1 MSDSKVEGVSQGPRR
16 EMGDGVKW
24 QMFET
29 WNTSDLGELQIGRA
43 TRKEGGIQDTLGVW
57 CSFNAVVGTE
67 NSPANANSLIA
78 LNSSSSE
85 TARLFKVPVRIPVSF
100 LLICYPP
107 PHASCSQSPDQA
119 CQPQRNHISDPHI
132 AVPCLQNLPYL
143 KCIALVFHLFS
154 PSSAS
159 TLGVNYHF
167 ASALHFPRCP
177 PLLPAPPVFSP
188 HRFPPTCFLSEP
200 YSGFHS
206 QIDTQL
212 FFPDQLSLPFPGSN
226 LNVQSRL
233 SLAY

>member
-1 MSDSKVEGVSQGPRR
+1 MSDSEVEGVSQGPRR

-29 WNTSDLGELQIGRA
+29 LNTSDLGELQIGRA

-57 CSFNAVVGTE
+57 CSFNTAVGTE

-78 LNSSSSE
+78 LNSSRSE
-85 TARLFKVPVRIPVSF
+85 PARLFKVPVRMPASF

-119 CQPQRNHISDPHI
+119 CQPQRNRISDPHI
-132 AVPCLQNLPYL
+132 TVPCLQNLPYL

-159 TLGVNYHF
+159 TPGVNYRF
-167 ASALHFPRCP
+167 ASALHFPHCP
-177 PLLPAPPVFSP
+177 PITSSSSSFLSPSLPSHLLPQRAIQWI
-188 HRFPPTCFLSEP
+188 
-200 YSGFHS
+200 S
-206 QIDTQL
+206 Q
-212 FFPDQLSLPFPGSN
+212 PD
-226 LNVQSRL
+226 
-233 SLAY
+233 